1 MDDGF
6 LVHILKTH
14 TDLFYYCCCLFFW
27 QFFLLFDLLE
37 TTVGK
42 CFDDQIEIFLIVE
55 VSEQCSQIGMVQIGL
70 DLDLSQNVIF
80 YLHLTDSL
88 LRHLLYHA
96 NKADVLLLGHED
108 LSECTLA

>member
-6 LVHILKTH
+6 LVHVLETH
-14 TDLFYYCCCLFFW
+14 TDLFDYCCCLFLW

-37 TTVGK
+37 TAVWK
-42 CFDDQIEIFLIVE
+42 CFDDQVEIFLIVE
-55 VSEQCSQIGMVQIGL
+55 VSEQCSQVGMVQIRL
-70 DLDLSQNVIF
+70 DFDLSQDVIF

-96 NKADVLLLGHED
+96 DEAYVLLLGHED
-108 LSECTLA
+108 LSECALA